1 MSADIKGTFLSTYLS
16 SSSVVSSLFRIYPF
30 CGDAS
35 FGKVSAYTVK
45 CNRTRRTQLIH
56 LKRYNATSLS
66 TNHDPVTRDNPHRV
80 ASSSI

>member
-30 CGDAS
+30 CGDAGS
-35 FGKVSAYTVK
+35 GKVSAYTVK

-56 LKRYNATSLS
+56 LKRYNATSPS
-66 TNHDPVTRDNPHRV
+66 TNHGPVTRDNPHRV